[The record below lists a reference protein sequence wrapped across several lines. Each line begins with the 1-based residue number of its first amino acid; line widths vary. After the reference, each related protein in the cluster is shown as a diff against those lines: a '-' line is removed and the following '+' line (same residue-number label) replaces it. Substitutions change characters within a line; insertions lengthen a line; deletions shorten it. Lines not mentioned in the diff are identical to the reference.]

1 MRNNQ
6 PDGVTVMYPE
16 QSVDAR
22 RVIEETARRE
32 KNRLAVPDMTA
43 CRVVDETI
51 RGADIIYG
59 SLNLRIPFAGDHMI
73 KMR

>member
-1 MRNNQ
+1 
-6 PDGVTVMYPE
+6 MYPE
-16 QSVDAR
+16 QSADAR
-22 RVIEETARRE
+22 CVIEETARRE

-43 CRVVDETI
+43 FRVVDETI
-51 RGADIIYG
+51 RGTDIVYG